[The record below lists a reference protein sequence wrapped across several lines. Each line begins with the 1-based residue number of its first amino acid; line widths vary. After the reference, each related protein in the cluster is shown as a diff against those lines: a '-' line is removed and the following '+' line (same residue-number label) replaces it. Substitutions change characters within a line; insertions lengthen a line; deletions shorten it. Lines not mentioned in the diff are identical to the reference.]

1 MNYKDYI
8 KWERLPSTWC
18 PGCAIGTVFK
28 QLTFVLEKMNVPREE
43 LVVVSGIGCS
53 GRTAGYFNVDS
64 VHSTHGRAIAVA
76 EGIKLANPKLKVIVF
91 SGDGDLVGIGG
102 NHFLHAARRNA
113 DLTVICINNSI
124 YGMTGGQM
132 APTTPVGAK
141 TLTSPFGAHAAPLN
155 IQGIVTSN
163 TRHFYGRGSAYQINH
178 LQKVMREALE
188 WPGFA
193 FIDAM
198 SFCIENYGRRLGFKN
213 GFEMMFKLK
222 ADFRLNLNPTGLL
235 KDNELGVVKNAGP
248 ES

>member
-1 MNYKDYI
+1 MNYKDYV

-28 QLTFVLEKMNVPREE
+28 QLTFALEKMNVPREE

-53 GRTAGYFNVDS
+53 GRTAGYFDVDS
-64 VHSTHGRAIAVA
+64 VHTTHGRAIAVA

-102 NHFLHAARRNA
+102 NHFLHASRRNT
-113 DLTVICINNSI
+113 DLTVICINNAI

-141 TLTSPFGAHAAPLN
+141 TLTSPFGAHAAPIN
-155 IQGIVTSN
+155 IQGIIASN
-163 TRHFYGRGSAYQINH
+163 ARYFYGRGSAYQINH
-178 LQKVMREALE
+178 LQKIMREAIE

-193 FIDAM
+193 FVDAM
-198 SFCIENYGRRLGFKN
+198 SFCIENFGRRLGFKN
-213 GFEMMFKLK
+213 GYEMLFKLK
-222 ADFRLNLNPTGLL
+222 ADFRLNLNPAGPL

>member
-1 MNYKDYI
+1 VNYKDYI
-8 KWERLPSTWC
+8 KWDRMPTTWC
-18 PGCAIGTVFK
+18 PGCAIGTIFK
-28 QLTFVLEKMNVPREE
+28 QTAFALAEMGLAAEDMT
-43 LVVVSGIGCS
+43 VVSGIGCS
-53 GRTAGYFNVDS
+53 GRAAGYFNSDS
-64 VHSTHGRAIAVA
+64 VHVTHGRALPVA
-76 EGIKLANPKLKVIVF
+76 EGIKRANPKLKVIVF

-102 NHFLHAARRNA
+102 NHLLHAARRDV
-113 DLTVICINNSI
+113 DLAVICVNNGI

-132 APTTPVGAK
+132 APTTPTGEK
-141 TLTSPFGAHAAPLN
+141 TLTSPHGNAFAPLN

-163 TRHFYGRGSAYQINH
+163 ARHFYGRGSAYQINH

-188 WPGFA
+188 WKGFA

-213 GFEMMFKLK
+213 GYEMLFKLK

>member
-113 DLTVICINNSI
+113 DLTVICINNAI

-141 TLTSPFGAHAAPLN
+141 TLTSPFGAHAAPIN
-155 IQGIVTSN
+155 IQGVVTSN
-163 TRHFYGRGSAYQINH
+163 PRHFYGRGSAYQINH
-178 LQKVMREALE
+178 LQKIMREALE

-198 SFCIENYGRRLGFKN
+198 SFCIENFGRRLGFKN
-213 GFEMMFKLK
+213 GYEMLFKLK

>member
-1 MNYKDYI
+1 MNYKDYV
-8 KWERLPSTWC
+8 KWDRLPSTWC

-28 QLTFVLEKMNVPREE
+28 QMTFVLEKMDVPRQE

-53 GRTAGYFNVDS
+53 GRAAGYFNADT
-64 VHSTHGRAIAVA
+64 VHATHGRAIAVA

-102 NHFLHAARRNA
+102 NHFLHAARRNT
-113 DLTVICINNSI
+113 DLTVICIDNAI

-141 TLTSPFGAHAAPLN
+141 TLTSPFGAHPAPIN
-155 IQGIVTSN
+155 IQGIVASN
-163 TRHFYGRGSAYQINH
+163 ARHFYARGSVYQINH
-178 LQKVMREALE
+178 LQKIMREAIE

-193 FIDAM
+193 FVDTMA
-198 SFCIENYGRRLGFKN
+198 FCIENFGRRLGFKS
-213 GFEMMFKLK
+213 GYEMLFKLK
-222 ADFRLNLNPTGLL
+222 ADFRLNLNPDGPL
-235 KDNELGVVKNAGP
+235 KDNELGVIKNAGP